1 MRLPRVLS
9 GSILAAILGSVP
21 LSAQQASSDVGMGV
35 FPFLVGNMDGQ
46 VAQIVSNCDQ
56 RGIDTIYVSVFR
68 ATGRLAGDLWITDRA
83 GDWDTTRGPVRP
95 GGAGIDLVSLIQQAH
110 ARNMRVVGV
119 MKCFADTVQPTDAA
133 HQQYLLDV
141 VDYFLDSFQPS
152 GEPTYD
158 LDGIA
163 LDYVRFV
170 GSGTGNDPSL
180 VTAFVRDVKQRL
192 GALSLHAYLIA
203 NRYTFDGPTY
213 DGNFTSYASVIASL
227 SSQYGQNW
235 EQMARHVDVMMPM
248 CYTADGSIYSTYAL
262 HQAYVRQSA
271 SYCRTACT
279 RVGQPGRRVQPVVKT
294 YSSTGETTTQQ
305 TVDAS
310 ITGALLGGANG
321 YQGFRYGTM
330 QASWWASMAQH
341 AVPGANFPR
350 PILTAQLQGV
360 TSSLD
365 AGASTDREQAAGT
378 LTARYDTN
386 GDGVF
391 DTPWLPNQPRS
402 SVLPSP
408 VGAVVGLQIADADGH
423 ISATRRRI
431 PDGRVITATP
441 SFVRASTGG
450 AVDLAI
456 DGGPGA
462 AGATYLVLASQTLP
476 GPGTVWTPTLTLPL
490 TVDAFTLAMIGV
502 AQTPALQNGIGVL
515 DAQGRA
521 AARFQVPAGV
531 LSPFVLQRIY
541 WSVAAADAQGQPW
554 FVGDATIIVVLP

>member
-1 MRLPRVLS
+1 MRFARTL
-9 GSILAAILGSVP
+9 LGSVVA
-21 LSAQQASSDVGMGV
+21 LLGSLGLGAQQASSDVGMGV
-35 FPFLVGNMDGQ
+35 FPFLVGNMDNQ

-68 ATGRLAGDLWITDRA
+68 ATGRLTGDLWITDRA
-83 GDWDTTRGPVRP
+83 GTWDAARGPVRP

-133 HQQYLLDV
+133 HRQYLLEV
-141 VDYFLDSFQPS
+141 VDYFLDSFQTS

-180 VTAFVRDVKQRL
+180 VTGFVRDVKQRL

-203 NRYTFDGPTY
+203 NRYAFDGPTY
-213 DGNFTSYASVIASL
+213 DGNFTSYGSVIASL
-227 SSQYGQNW
+227 ASQYGQHW
-235 EQMARHVDVMMPM
+235 EQMARHVDVLMPM

-262 HQAYVRQSA
+262 HQAYVRQA
-271 SYCRTACT
+271 ATYCRTACS
-279 RVGQPGRRVQPVVKT
+279 RAGFPVRRVQPVIKT

-321 YQGFRYGTM
+321 YQAFRYGTM
-330 QASWWASMAQH
+330 QASWWASMAQY

-350 PILTAQLQGV
+350 PILSATLQGV
-360 TSSLD
+360 TSTLD
-365 AGASTDREQAAGT
+365 AGASTDREQAAPS
-378 LTARYDTN
+378 LTARYDTD

-391 DTPWLPNQPRS
+391 DTPWLPNQPRTR
-402 SVLPSP
+402 VLPSP
-408 VGAVVGLQIADADGH
+408 VGAIVGVQVADADGH

-431 PDGRVITATP
+431 PDGRVVTAVP
-441 SFVRASTGG
+441 SFIRAGTGG
-450 AVDLAI
+450 AVDLTI

-462 AGATYLVLASQTLP
+462 AGATYLVLASQTVP

-490 TVDAFTLAMIGV
+490 AVDAFTLAMLGL
-502 AQTPALQNGIGVL
+502 AQSPALQNGIGVL

-521 AARFQVPAGV
+521 AARFQVPGGV

-541 WSVAAADAQGQPW
+541 WSVAAADTNGQPW
-554 FVGDATIIVVLP
+554 FVGDATIIVVMP